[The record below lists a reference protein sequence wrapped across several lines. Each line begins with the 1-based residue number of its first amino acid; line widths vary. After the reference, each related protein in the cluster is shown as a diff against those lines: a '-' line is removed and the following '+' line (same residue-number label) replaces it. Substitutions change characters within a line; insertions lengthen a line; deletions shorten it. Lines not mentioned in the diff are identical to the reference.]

1 MLDLLLSFINY
12 LIIYIRPFII
22 NFIFHP
28 PNPKGY
34 RLEKGNSNI
43 EKEEITFLQ
52 NSNLKEL
59 KYKKENYNLINYKYI
74 KIPDKENNS
83 FIPLLKIE
91 PKNPFKICII
101 YSHGNSSDIGTSLPE
116 CVDLSLN
123 TNSSI
128 LSYDYPSFGL
138 CNNKPLNEENVYY
151 NIKKTY
157 EYAKNVLKY
166 NSNQIILYGFSLG
179 TGISFDLA
187 CNKNFPIAGC
197 ILQAPFLSI
206 MRIRYYLNKTYFFD
220 FFNSCDKANNLT
232 CPLMII
238 HGNKDTIVPYIH
250 GRILAKL
257 VPKNYLYEFVH
268 IKGAGHNNIFK
279 NKKEYIYKKIRN
291 FLEHC
296 TNINFN
302 ENNNNNNINGNNNNS
317 NNKYENKNEGILNT
331 NNILNDITS
340 HKSNINIENLK
351 NCNIN
356 SINYRYKSYEEIQ
369 KINIQE
375 LKNNYSN
382 YITKSHDLLP
392 YVIKNYEKKINN
404 NNHEEKN
411 EIMKNNIFN
420 KNNSNQIIHESSI
433 SIEIDEQKNISYIPP
448 KNK

>member
-1 MLDLLLSFINY
+1 MLDLLISFINY
-12 LIIYIRPFII
+12 LIISIRSFLR
-22 NFIFHP
+22 NFIFYP

-34 RLEKGNSNI
+34 RLEKNI
-43 EKEEITFLQ
+43 TNKDKEEITFLQ

-83 FIPLLKIE
+83 YIPLLKIE

-101 YSHGNSSDIGTSLPE
+101 YSHGNSADIGTSLQE

-138 CNNKPLNEENVYY
+138 CKNKPLNEENVYY
-151 NIKKTY
+151 NMKKTY

-179 TGISFDLA
+179 TGISFHLA

-206 MRIRYYLNKTYFFD
+206 LRIRYYLNQTYFFD
-220 FFNSCDKANNLT
+220 YFNSCDKANNL
-232 CPLMII
+232 CSPLMII

-257 VPKNYLYEFVH
+257 VPKNFLFEFVH

-279 NKKEYIYKKIRN
+279 NEKEYIYKKIRN
-291 FLEHC
+291 FLEYC
-296 TNINFN
+296 TKINFN
-302 ENNNNNNINGNNNNS
+302 ENNNINGINMNNNS
-317 NNKYENKNEGILNT
+317 NNKNENKNEGIYNM

-340 HKSNINIENLK
+340 HRSNINFDNLR
-351 NCNIN
+351 NFNIHP
-356 SINYRYKSYEEIQ
+356 INYRYKSYDEIQ

-375 LKNNYSN
+375 FKNNLSN
-382 YITKSHDLLP
+382 YITKSHDNIP
-392 YVIKNYEKKINN
+392 CVTKNYEKICHINKKEKNNEKLKNNILNN
-404 NNHEEKN
+404 NNN
-411 EIMKNNIFN
+411 D
-420 KNNSNQIIHESSI
+420 QIIHESSI
-433 SIEIDEQKNISYIPP
+433 SIKINEQKNQSNISS
-448 KNK
+448 KNN

>member
-206 MRIRYYLNKTYFFD
+206 MRIRY
-220 FFNSCDKANNLT
+220 
-232 CPLMII
+232 
-238 HGNKDTIVPYIH
+238 
-250 GRILAKL
+250 
-257 VPKNYLYEFVH
+257 
-268 IKGAGHNNIFK
+268 
-279 NKKEYIYKKIRN
+279 
-291 FLEHC
+291 
-296 TNINFN
+296 
-302 ENNNNNNINGNNNNS
+302 
-317 NNKYENKNEGILNT
+317 
-331 NNILNDITS
+331 
-340 HKSNINIENLK
+340 
-351 NCNIN
+351 
-356 SINYRYKSYEEIQ
+356 
-369 KINIQE
+369 
-375 LKNNYSN
+375 
-382 YITKSHDLLP
+382 
-392 YVIKNYEKKINN
+392 
-404 NNHEEKN
+404 
-411 EIMKNNIFN
+411 
-420 KNNSNQIIHESSI
+420 
-433 SIEIDEQKNISYIPP
+433 
-448 KNK
+448 